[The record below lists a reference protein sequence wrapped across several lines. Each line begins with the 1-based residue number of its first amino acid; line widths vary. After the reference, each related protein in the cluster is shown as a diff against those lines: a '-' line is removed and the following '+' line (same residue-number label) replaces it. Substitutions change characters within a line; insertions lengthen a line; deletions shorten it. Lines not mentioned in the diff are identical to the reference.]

1 MARFV
6 NANTLRDAVRRL
18 GGSRAKSSLSDYLV
32 FKRALVL
39 TRKTDPSAL
48 AVTTGTES
56 DAFQRAIKE
65 VASATSNGA
74 QVWTGQPFFSPFGQ
88 RDSARGFKGPKY
100 VTNGPS
106 DTVGRWQSQGT
117 TPLRVVPA
125 TSPKQFTF
133 EARTSAELANFF
145 LLKSGTM
152 PTLLDAA
159 LWWHRFADLDAQF
172 GHAPT
177 QKEITDAFAG
187 ALDLN
192 AAELSGLFVGL
203 TVQEASQP
211 AGTFDAAVAEP
222 SEYLP
227 ASVAPSTKSVRPPP
241 LDLESKVDQVRAFIE
256 AHGFI
261 FAPWQIAA
269 FVTAVRTKP
278 FVILAGISGTGK
290 TKLPRLV
297 AEATGSVLDAIPV
310 RPDWTDGSDLIGYER
325 LDGKFIPGRLLQLAE
340 RAQREPTNQ
349 FFALLD
355 EMNIARVEYYLADVL
370 SHIEERQ
377 RDGTDLK
384 SKPLAP
390 NAPAPWNS
398 VCLPS
403 NLCVVGSVNMDETT
417 HGFSRKVLV
426 RAFVIEFSDIDLSQL
441 GSAPRDVEAN
451 LWAASDWRQQQLT
464 LAEHP
469 DRSGPIVSDVITVLS
484 AVNQAL
490 EHAQLQVGYRV
501 RDEIALFCLNAQ
513 GCPSSF
519 RALDAGAV
527 DTLDLAIAMK
537 ILPRIQGGGAPLDA
551 VLGGLAEW
559 AATTTSP
566 SGALRAFPFCQERIA
581 LMRER
586 LKGGFTSFWL

>member
-256 AHGFI
+256 
-261 FAPWQIAA
+261 
-269 FVTAVRTKP
+269 
-278 FVILAGISGTGK
+278 
-290 TKLPRLV
+290 
-297 AEATGSVLDAIPV
+297 
-310 RPDWTDGSDLIGYER
+310 
-325 LDGKFIPGRLLQLAE
+325 

-417 HGFSRKVLV
+417 HGFSRKVLD